1 MKRMIFLLSLL
12 IGSYINAI
20 SQTTEERKLESFD
33 KLKIAS
39 DVKVFLTKGTEEKVK
54 IVVTGIDLSDIE
66 TTVNGKTLQIELSRG
81 IHKDASIELYVTY
94 KEIRDINV
102 GASGRLSVQNPL
114 DGDKVVLIANT
125 NGEIDTELN
134 LKTVDVKVG
143 QGAVIRLRGKTGSI
157 DAKVTTKGMLS
168 ALDIQSDSTY
178 VQVGS
183 AGIAK
188 VTAIYLLDA
197 SVGMA
202 ATLTY
207 SGTPKQK
214 MIKSGIGA
222 TVNAIE

>member
-1 MKRMIFLLSLL
+1 MICA
-12 IGSYINAI
+12 YYTAI
-20 SQTTEERKLESFD
+20 SQTTEERMLKPFD

-54 IVVTGIDLSDIE
+54 IVVSGIELSDIE

-81 IHKDASIELYVTY
+81 IHLDASVELYITY

-102 GASGRLSVQNPL
+102 GASGKLSVQSPI

-157 DAKVTTKGMLS
+157 DAKVTTKGILS
-168 ALDIQSDSTY
+168 ALEIQSDSTY

-188 VTAIYLLDA
+188 VTAIYLLNA
-197 SVGMA
+197 SVGMG

-207 SGTPKQK
+207 SGSPKQK
-214 MIKSGIGA
+214 MIKTGIGA
-222 TVNAIE
+222 TVNALE

>member
-1 MKRMIFLLSLL
+1 MIFLLSLL

-134 LKTVDVKVG
+134 LKTVDIRVG